1 MLIFGTNCQ
10 FAVDSELM
18 DSLRLFTIKNN
29 ERAIVAYTLM
39 SLSTSKSLKLLE
51 RVKSGFLRSRFTYN
65 APAFQVDHKWYT
77 SVTTFFDQISWFSM
91 W

>member
-1 MLIFGTNCQ
+1 
-10 FAVDSELM
+10 M

-39 SLSTSKSLKLLE
+39 SLLAKSLKLLE